1 MSLKTRKIP
10 QRMCLGCQ
18 ESHPKKELIRIVRSP
33 EGEYSVDA
41 TGKKPGRGAY
51 ICPKQE
57 CFDKARKSR
66 GLERSFKNAIDPAV
80 YEALAQQLQALD
92 GAAKTEE

>member
-33 EGEYSVDA
+33 EGEYSVDT